1 MNIKKILTLLA
12 MALAS
17 AFSAHAED
25 KLYWTGNAGDFKWS
39 SADNWTNA
47 TGTAQS
53 PDPDTPYYY
62 WFSGL
67 ESDIVV
73 TQDVDVIANCIRVSD
88 HSVEIAGKGS
98 AKFNF
103 DKSTTPILYLSGTLT
118 LSVDMSD
125 NACGKI
131 KKTDSGTAVFNLRN
145 ANTTVIEIVNE
156 GGLVKIAEGSVA
168 PRLAMLYTWKVS
180 GVAKSPVFENNVDGA
195 LLSRAYQNGGTSYYD
210 NWYAIGRLNLAGK
223 SLNIGWYESSS
234 KTNYLQA
241 AIFSDGGSLTFMNER
256 NMFLSGLPI
265 GGTLAV
271 DRADVRVDKSL
282 TAIRWLF
289 DDETDPVKD
298 VVGAGRRLLAP
309 EGMPEVVDDAQRGKV
324 LHVSDGK
331 YFKGPDADAG
341 FAELFPR
348 STNNAWTVAFWL
360 KPDSG
365 CDQQARLFA
374 WGTRTSYRMAGL
386 RLNAGTPGCSLY
398 FTDYKNKAYI
408 QTPNR
413 VDDGNW
419 HHFVA
424 TYNGGARI
432 RFYYDGVPAMFA
444 TTDGGDPT
452 STYISVSKFGPPNSN
467 FYIAR
472 TWSTWQYDG
481 EKPYSGRLDDFF
493 IGAYELDDEDVAKL
507 YRDGLAA
514 FVPTTGVEAKSG
526 GIATFANDSVSLA
539 TLSGAAAAGGVSLEA
554 EGSTLSVG
562 VEVQAATNSYQ
573 GRIYGN
579 GTTLVKEGGAY
590 ALELSGIASGVT
602 NVEVKSG
609 ALALRRPLAR
619 KGLVCFYPFDDK
631 DMQDIGFDASPS
643 RLCLAQEGA
652 GLSYVS
658 DGVRGSAIRFSS
670 DSYLT
675 SGSEFKPSNFP
686 YGTNSF
692 TVSVWIRPDAN
703 SFNNDTRRWICGW
716 GSSEN
721 SRVVSFDL
729 ESETK
734 LKFSNYGSGRSCTCS
749 IGTSLSD
756 GEWHHIVLTYCEG
769 AVKFYVDGSMTGSG
783 SISVANVNRAPEFR
797 VGSYANGNAYIGDMD
812 EFMICDYAWS
822 AGEVADEYAGKST
835 EPVDALSVLPKP
847 VAHWTFDDGEN
858 VGADSSGNGI
868 ALTHDTTTG
877 SDPITV
883 ESGASICG
891 KAARFT
897 TANGWLALAEYPA
910 LFPSGTTNFTVIAR
924 YRPERAQNGGS
935 NKPGVVTFGILDSL
949 SDNDHVVRVGS
960 ANSTYASA
968 NHNIFGT
975 EVTVS
980 GGWRTAVGSDNTR
993 WTTAAVTFSAGEG
1006 DTTYHVRTYCD
1017 GVLVDDRRKT
1027 GGLGTPGSGIEM
1039 FYVGRGERNREGLST
1054 AEYRDFQGLI
1064 DDVQIYNCSLSSGQI
1079 RLVTDLLEASKGTS
1093 EGYGSVEPQVL
1104 GGDTSVTVEEGARL
1118 RVASRMS
1125 LASVSGAGD
1134 VEIAPLAQFSVADT
1148 SGFTGDITGSGELY
1162 IADDSVLDVG
1172 DALNAL
1178 EVDGTVRLG
1187 RNVTVRTSA
1196 DLEYSS
1202 FDLVRAA
1209 SGASFIGVENLS
1221 TWHVQHTKGILGSV
1235 SVRNNVLQLM
1245 LQKGMILL
1253 FR

>member
-1 MNIKKILTLLA
+1 MKTKTILPLFA
-12 MALAS
+12 VFLAS
-17 AFSAHAED
+17 AFSAHAAD
-25 KLYWTGNAGDFKWS
+25 KLYWTGNAGDFLWS
-39 SADNWTNA
+39 SAGNWALNDK
-47 TGTAQS
+47 TGPAQS
-53 PDPDTPYYY
+53 PDPETAYLYLFND
-62 WFSGL
+62 L
-67 ESDIVV
+67 ESDLVV
-73 TQDVDVIANCIRVSD
+73 TQDIDVIADDMSVSGR
-88 HSVEIAGKGS
+88 SVEITGIGGS
-98 AKFNF
+98 KFKF
-103 DKSTTPILYLSGTLT
+103 ASSSKLYISDTLT
-118 LSVDMSD
+118 LSVDMSA
-125 NACGKI
+125 NTCENI
-131 KKTDSGTAVFNLRN
+131 TKTYSGTLVFNLQN
-145 ANTTVIEIVNE
+145 ANTTVIKLTNN
-156 GGLVKIAEGSVA
+156 GGTVKFAEGSVA
-168 PRLAMLYTWKVS
+168 PRVRLVYAWNASNIVQ
-180 GVAKSPVFENNVDGA
+180 SPVFENRIDGM
-195 LLSRAYQNGGTSYYD
+195 LLNRAYQNNGNVYYD
-210 NWYAIGRLNLAGK
+210 NYNAIGRLNLAGK
-223 SLNIGWYESSS
+223 SLSIGGRESTSD
-234 KTNYLQA
+234 TNYLQA
-241 AIFSDGGSLTFMNER
+241 VIFSDGGSLTFMNER
-256 NMFLSGLPI
+256 NVFLSGLPI

-309 EGMPEVVDDAQRGKV
+309 EGMPEVVDDATRGKV
-324 LHVSDGK
+324 LHFSGGK

-348 STNNAWTVAFWL
+348 STNNAWTVALWL
-360 KPDSG
+360 KPDGG

-374 WGTRTSYRMAGL
+374 WGTKSSYKMAGL
-386 RLNAGTPGCSLY
+386 RLNAGTPGYSLY

-408 QTPNR
+408 QTPDR

-444 TTDGGDPT
+444 TTVGGDPT
-452 STYISVSKFGPPNSN
+452 STYISAGKFGPPNSN

-472 TWSTWQYDG
+472 TWGTWANDG
-481 EKPYSGRLDDFF
+481 TLPYSGRMDDFF

-539 TLSGAAAAGGVSLEA
+539 ALSGAAAAGGVSMEA
-554 EGSTLSVG
+554 EGSTLAVG
-562 VEVQAATNSYQ
+562 VEAQAATNSYQ

-579 GTTLVKEGGAY
+579 GTTLVKEGDAY

-643 RLCLAQEGA
+643 RLCLAQEGS
-652 GLSYVS
+652 GISYIP
-658 DGVRGSAIRFSS
+658 DGIRGSAIRFTS

-675 SGSEFKPSNFP
+675 SGNEFKPSNFP

-703 SFNNDTRRWICGW
+703 SFNSDTRRWICSW
-716 GSSEN
+716 GSASAGKL
-721 SRVVSFDL
+721 VGFDL
-729 ESETK
+729 KSETE
-734 LKFSNYGSGRSCTCS
+734 LMFSNYGSGRSCTCP
-749 IGTSLSD
+749 IEKSLSD
-756 GEWHHIVLTYCEG
+756 GEWHHVVLTYCEG
-769 AVKFYVDGSMTGSG
+769 TVKFYVDGSMAKSG
-783 SISVANVNRAPEFR
+783 SVSDPSVDRAPEFR
-797 VGSYANGNAYIGDMD
+797 IGSYANGNAYVGDMD

-822 AGEVADEYAGKST
+822 AGEVADEYAGKAP

-910 LFPSGTTNFTVIAR
+910 RFPSGTKNFTVIAR
-924 YRPERAQNGGS
+924 YRPERVQNDGS

-949 SDNDHVVRVGS
+949 ADNSHVVRVGS
-960 ANSTYASA
+960 ANGAFASA

-993 WTTAAVTFSAGEG
+993 WTTAAVTFSACEG
-1006 DTTYHVRTYCD
+1006 DATYHVRTYCD

-1027 GGLGTPGSGIEM
+1027 GGLGTSGSGIDM
-1039 FYVGRGERNREGLST
+1039 FYVGRGERTREGLPT

-1064 DDVQIYNCSLSSGQI
+1064 DDVQIYDCSLSSGQI
-1079 RLVTDLLEASKGTS
+1079 RLITDLLEASKGS
-1093 EGYGSVEPQVL
+1093 AEGYGTVDPQVL
-1104 GGDTSVTVEEGARL
+1104 DGDTSVTVGDGARL
-1118 RVASRMS
+1118 RVASRTA

-1134 VEIAPLAQFSVADT
+1134 IEIAPLAQFSVSDI
-1148 SGFTGDITGSGELY
+1148 SGFTGGLTGSGELY
-1162 IADDSVLDVG
+1162 IPDGSVLDIG
-1172 DALNAL
+1172 DALQTI
-1178 EVDGTVRLG
+1178 EIDGSVRLG
-1187 RNVTVRTSA
+1187 ANVTVLTSA
-1196 DLEYSS
+1196 NPDRTVYDLI
-1202 FDLVRAA
+1202 RAR
-1209 SGASFIGVENLS
+1209 SGASFTGAANLS
-1221 TWHVQHTKGILGSV
+1221 TWQIRHSRGVQCRAVLK
-1235 SVRNNVLQLM
+1235 NNVLQLRISN
-1245 LQKGMILL
+1245 GMVLVV
-1253 FR
+1253 R